1 MALNLTNFG
10 FGRHDSSP
18 EDQAATTEARRTP
31 MQTLFLDRLSR
42 LVQKIQ
48 LHGRYLA
55 PTDRRMQLLNRA
67 IFATFCT
74 CRDLGLEQEARAIL
88 ATLHADHNGVPVAPR
103 ADAAPARDPGY
114 HAGARHGSETHAT

>member
-10 FGRHDSSP
+10 FGRQHDSPP
-18 EDQAATTEARRTP
+18 EDPPSPTEERRTP
-31 MQTLFLDRLSR
+31 MQVLFLDRLSR

-67 IFATFCT
+67 IFSTFCT
-74 CRDLGLEQEARAIL
+74 CREMGLEREARAIL
-88 ATLHADHNGVPVAPR
+88 AALHADHDEVKVAPR
-103 ADAAPARDPGY
+103 PAETARDSGY
-114 HAGARHGSETHAT
+114 PAGARRGTETHAT

>member
-1 MALNLTNFG
+1 MALNFTNFG
-10 FGRHDSSP
+10 FGRQHDSPP
-18 EDQAATTEARRTP
+18 EDDAAAEGRRTP

-74 CRDLGLEQEARAIL
+74 CRDLGLEREARTIL
-88 ATLHADHNGVPVAPR
+88 AALHADHDGVRVAP
-103 ADAAPARDPGY
+103 DAAPARDPGY
-114 HAGARHGSETHAT
+114 HAGARRGSETHAT

>member
-1 MALNLTNFG
+1 MALNFTNFG
-10 FGRHDSSP
+10 FGRQHDSSP
-18 EDQAATTEARRTP
+18 DDPSQATGERRTP

-67 IFATFCT
+67 IFSTFCT
-74 CRDLGLEQEARAIL
+74 CRDLGLEREARAIL
-88 ATLHADHNGVPVAPR
+88 ATLHADHDEVRVAPR
-103 ADAAPARDPGY
+103 PAETARDPGY
-114 HAGARHGSETHAT
+114 PTGARRGTETHAT